1 MKKQLIKVFTSL
13 LLICSLVFISSDTRA
28 EDLENL
34 KMQYAYK
41 YYLEEMELNPELL
54 ALVYNLNKSNPVDDR
69 ITGTKAATTVAKA
82 LNTLLQASREEDYE
96 KFADFLY
103 PISEELGEAFTQRYA
118 ELYLDLKDIHI
129 KKILFNKTIVD
140 ETEVVVTP
148 TPNEYG
154 LLPGEN
160 IPENNEVVSENTFVI
175 ILSKYVDGFE
185 RLSVMTITTQNNAIT
200 SINIK

>member
-1 MKKQLIKVFTSL
+1 MNNKITKVITSVF
-13 LLICSLVFISSDTRA
+13 LICSLILLSSDTRA
-28 EDLENL
+28 EDLEHL
-34 KMQYAYK
+34 KREYVYR
-41 YYLEEMELNPELL
+41 YYLEELELNNNLL
-54 ALVYNLNKSNPVDDR
+54 ALIYNLNKTNPTDDR
-69 ITGTKAATTVAKA
+69 ITGTKAAIAVAKA
-82 LNTLLQASREEDYE
+82 LNTFLQASREEDYE

-103 PISEELGEAFTQRYA
+103 SIPAESGEAFTQRYA
-118 ELYLDLKDIHI
+118 ELYLDLKDVHI
-129 KKILFNKTIVD
+129 KKILFNKTLVD

-160 IPENNEVVSENTFVI
+160 IPENNEVVSENTFII

-185 RLSVMTITTQNNAIT
+185 RLSVMTITTQNNSIT